1 MPLSKIAR
9 SGLKAPPLDAIARAE
24 PIEPAEIVEPRGSG
38 RRRSTRGESQRA
50 KILQAAFECFHSV
63 GFDAATTR
71 QIAQQT
77 KCSHTAVLYHF
88 NSKEELWIAT
98 MEMAIA
104 EYINTIRN
112 NFEGRDNLTAKEALQ
127 TFIREFVRFSAK
139 SPGVHRMLS
148 MESTQ
153 GTSRLDWIIDH
164 YLRDHFTI
172 IRDLIRRGQVEHSVR
187 EGDPARLYYF
197 ILSAGSAPF
206 TLSSEYQALTGRDV
220 FSETE
225 IYQTIG
231 FIYDMVFL
239 PELKRPVK
247 G

>member
-1 MPLSKIAR
+1 MASAGYRGPPRRTGSKHSAVESAAPEIGGPPKRGRKSGPSERGAR
-9 SGLKAPPLDAIARAE
+9 
-24 PIEPAEIVEPRGSG
+24 
-38 RRRSTRGESQRA
+38 QRE
-50 KILQAAFECFHSV
+50 KILEAAFHCFNTV
-63 GFDAATTR
+63 GFDGATTR
-71 QIAQQT
+71 AIAHGAGI
-77 KCSHTAVLYHF
+77 SHTAVLYHF
-88 NSKEELWIAT
+88 KSKDQLWIAT

-104 EYINTIRN
+104 DYIRTIR
-112 NFEGRDNLTAKEALQ
+112 EGLAASSDILAKEALQ
-127 TFIREFVRFSAK
+127 TFIKEFVRLSAK

-153 GTSRLDWIIDH
+153 GTSRLDWIIEN

-172 IRDLIRRGQVEHSVR
+172 IRDLIRRGQAEGSVR

-206 TLSSEYQALTGRDV
+206 TLSSEYKALTGRDV

-231 FIYDMVFL
+231 FIYDIVFL
-239 PELKRPVK
+239 SGAK
-247 G
+247 